1 MLNGRN
7 WSFLVCFCLSG
18 YIGHHFFSPFLPNCR
33 IDEHIASVCY
43 SSPRGWPDTR
53 ISLHANSV
61 AARLLPSL
69 CWWLLPG
76 LYRCVMLADAIC
88 CKLASWP
95 ESYPTSLAAGL
106 CGTNGCGQ
114 LLSKLRWRSE
124 ATNVHPCINSGVG
137 VASAL
142 SEGSYL
148 RHCTTK
154 GQCSLPGV
162 CPHLR
167 LAWCM
172 KEMDVK
178 GKQLQRKSCGKSRL
192 RC

>member
-1 MLNGRN
+1 MCTQFVQVLHRI
-7 WSFLVCFCLSG
+7 FCKAVPLTSCWMAETGLSLFAFASLDTLAT
-18 YIGHHFFSPFLPNCR
+18 IFSSPFLTNRR
-33 IDEHIASVCY
+33 IDERVVSVCY
-43 SSPRGWPDTR
+43 SSPPGWPDTCV
-53 ISLHANSV
+53 SLHANSV

-69 CWWLLPG
+69 CWWLLLG
-76 LYRCVMLADAIC
+76 LHWCVMLADAIC

-106 CGTNGCGQ
+106 RGTNGCGQ

-137 VASAL
+137 AASAL

-154 GQCSLPGV
+154 GHSVPFQGFA
-162 CPHLR
+162 R
-167 LAWCM
+167 T
-172 KEMDVK
+172 
-178 GKQLQRKSCGKSRL
+178 
-192 RC
+192 